1 MIYSSLSPS
10 HLYYFCSFLQ
20 HLFINFSLTV
30 HAAFLLSVTI
40 SHDSFP
46 VTSYIWKN
54 PKVREQKY
62 FARLSKFKSISCHS
76 RPLLFSFSLF
86 YYKQFWETRNTISGL
101 VWTTRRDLWIK
112 VKVAMWVL
120 GAVFSNLLYAI
131 QSIKTFQNVLSQSWL
146 LSPLGLLL
154 AEVCNTWPEIPSNNF
169 TDSSF
174 SSEFF
179 LFLGHPEFLKFCP
192 GQMVAHKSGLFSL

>member
-1 MIYSSLSPS
+1 M
-10 HLYYFCSFLQ
+10 
-20 HLFINFSLTV
+20 
-30 HAAFLLSVTI
+30 TI

-46 VTSYIWKN
+46 VTSFIWKN

-62 FARLSKFKSISCHS
+62 FAQLSKFKSVSCQS
-76 RPLLFSFSLF
+76 RPLLFSFFLF
-86 YYKQFWETRNTISGL
+86 YYKQFWENRNTISSL

-112 VKVAMWVL
+112 VKVVMWVL
-120 GAVFSNLLYAI
+120 GSVFSNLLHAI
-131 QSIKTFQNVLSQSWL
+131 QSIKTFQNVLSQSRI

-154 AEVCNTWPEIPSNNF
+154 AEVYNTWPEIPTNNF

-179 LFLGHPEFLKFCP
+179 LFLGHPESLKFCP
-192 GQMVAHKSGLFSL
+192 GQMVAHKSGLFSS